1 MSLVNGVQ
9 TYHLSGIFA
18 ALEGLK
24 RTIGAGSSILAG
36 RSFSSMKA
44 EENLNLNLF
53 QRAMLMTLGNPASR
67 GIS

>member
-36 RSFSSMKA
+36 RSVSSMKA
-44 EENLNLNLF
+44 EENLNLF